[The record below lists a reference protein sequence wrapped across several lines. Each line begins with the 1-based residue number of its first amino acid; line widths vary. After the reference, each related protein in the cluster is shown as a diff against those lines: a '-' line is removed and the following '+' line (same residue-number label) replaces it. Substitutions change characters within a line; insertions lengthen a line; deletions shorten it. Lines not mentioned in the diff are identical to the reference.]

1 MRSKRPSI
9 VKRAAAAGS
18 ALATLILALT
28 LAVIVALG
36 AMGMVEVA
44 IHQVIDVI
52 PVGYCL
58 VSAVHAVNMRLI
70 MSGTAVGWCAFLR
83 IHRVHLNAVVVHG
96 TIVQVMQVA
105 IVQIVRMAIVFQ
117 GRMATIGAVLVAV
130 ST

>member
-1 MRSKRPSI
+1 M
-9 VKRAAAAGS
+9 
-18 ALATLILALT
+18 
-28 LAVIVALG
+28 IVAVG

-70 MSGTAVGWCAFLR
+70 MSGTGVGWCAFLR
-83 IHRVHLNAVVVHG
+83 IHRVHLNGVVVYVI
-96 TIVQVMQVA
+96 TVRIVHVA
-105 IVQIVRMAIVFQ
+105 IVKIVRVAIMLH
-117 GRMATIGAVLVAV
+117 GRMATVRAMLVAM